1 MRSEIIDA
9 DRAQLAAKVR
19 AGRAILG
26 WSQTELGE
34 KTGLSQRSI
43 NRLELGIV
51 DVRRSTALM
60 IEQAFREAGV
70 RFENHPGGFRVLVEQ
85 HIVAHAQAA

>member
-1 MRSEIIDA
+1 MKPEIIHA

-51 DVRRSTALM
+51 DVRRSTALV
-60 IEQAFREAGV
+60 IEQTFREAGV
-70 RFENHPGGFRVLVEQ
+70 RFESHPGGFRVIVEQ
-85 HIVAHAQAA
+85 PVVAHDKAA

>member
-1 MRSEIIDA
+1 MSNDKIHA

-26 WSQTELGE
+26 WSQSDLGQ

-43 NRLELGIV
+43 NRLELGAV
-51 DVRRSTALM
+51 DVRRSTALV
-60 IEQAFREAGV
+60 IEEAFREAGV
-70 RFENHPGGFRVLVEQ
+70 RFENSPGGFRVVVEQ
-85 HIVAHAQAA
+85 REAA

>member
-1 MRSEIIDA
+1 MRTEKIDA

-26 WSQTELGE
+26 WSQSDLGE

-43 NRLELGIV
+43 NRLELGAV
-51 DVRRSTALM
+51 DVRRSTALL
-60 IEQAFREAGV
+60 IEDAFRDAGV
-70 RFENHPGGFRVLVEQ
+70 RFEDHPGGFRVLVEQ
-85 HIVAHAQAA
+85 REAA